1 MLKTGILGGTF
12 DPPHNAHIMMAVAAI
27 EEAGLDRVILM
38 PNGDPPHK
46 KARVSAS
53 CRLKM
58 TRLAA
63 EEILKLL
70 NKAGKAAAGDVN
82 GFINENED
90 IGKANDCGCGKNE
103 PAAGKK
109 TEILVSDLEIIKTG
123 PSFLADS
130 IEEISRL
137 YPEDELYFIA
147 GGDAI
152 SSMASWY
159 KAERIF
165 EKASILAFKRKGPLN
180 LNIEPAVRY
189 LERRGAKVV
198 LVDCELPDI
207 SSTEIRRLITDGRPY
222 EKYLPETVSRYI
234 KENKLYS

>member
-12 DPPHNAHIMMAVAAI
+12 DPPHNAHIMMAVTAL
-27 EEAGLDRVILM
+27 EEAGLDRIILM

-63 EEILKLL
+63 EEIMRLL
-70 NKAGKAAAGDVN
+70 NKERV
-82 GFINENED
+82 
-90 IGKANDCGCGKNE
+90 
-103 PAAGKK
+103 GKK
-109 TEILVSDLEIIKTG
+109 SEILVSDLEIVKTG

-130 IEEISRL
+130 IEEISRA

-165 EKASILAFKRKGPLN
+165 KRAAILAFKRKGPLN
-180 LNIEPAVRY
+180 LNLEPAVRY

-207 SSTEIRRLITDGRPY
+207 SSTEIRRLIADGRSY
-222 EKYLPETVSRYI
+222 EEYLPETVSRYI
-234 KENKLYS
+234 EENKLYS

>member
-12 DPPHNAHIMMAVAAI
+12 DPPHNAHIMMAAAAF

-90 IGKANDCGCGKNE
+90 IGRVNNCGCGKNGS
-103 PAAGKK
+103 AAGKK
-109 TEILVSDLEIIKTG
+109 AEILVSDLEIVKNG

-130 IEEISRL
+130 IEEISRI

-147 GGDAI
+147 GGDAV

-165 EKASILAFKRKGPLN
+165 ERATILAFKRKGPLN
-180 LNIEPAVRY
+180 LNLEPAVRY

-198 LVDCELPDI
+198 LVDRELPDI
-207 SSTEIRRLITDGRPY
+207 SSTGIRRLIADGRPY
-222 EKYLPETVSRYI
+222 EEYLPETVSRYI